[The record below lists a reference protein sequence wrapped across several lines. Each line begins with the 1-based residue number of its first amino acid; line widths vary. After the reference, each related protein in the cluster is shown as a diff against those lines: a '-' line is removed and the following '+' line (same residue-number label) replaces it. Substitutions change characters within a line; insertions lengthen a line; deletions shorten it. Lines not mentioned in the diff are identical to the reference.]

1 MTSSSENRYFCT
13 VCDVKRAFKAPKTPE
28 KATTNAETL
37 SIVSAAPE
45 TDTTKASESESSVV
59 LRLLFT
65 PALPSFST
73 KRDTAAII
81 TDEKSVAHK
90 SLMPSPLE
98 SNASSPTAVTVNAG
112 TFNGRIE
119 NYYGTPSIKGGTFS
133 ADPTRFVAA
142 GYTVTDNGDG
152 TWTVGPYKVSTANEL
167 TAALAAGGKVKLVEN
182 IQLSNTVEIPA
193 GVAVE
198 IDLNGKNIGTLG
210 STKGCPLY
218 LKGGKLTIKN
228 GTLDLDGSE
237 TNEHGTF
244 STAIGYD
251 AQSVLVV
258 ENVTFTGQT
267 AINGTFATN
276 GPLTITVS
284 NSTINATN
292 VGIAVA
298 GESPDAIATVNN
310 CNINAG
316 KYAIFA
322 SQGAKITINGGTYK
336 SAENVITSMYEGS
349 VVTVNGGS
357 FEGNLLI
364 TAKGALVVKGGTF
377 SVDPTAYLAS
387 GYVATESNGT
397 WTVTAK

>member
-1 MTSSSENRYFCT
+1 MKEEAGNEYMNGRVDFDLTVLATQLASEFDSFNNQY
-13 VCDVKRAFKAPKTPE
+13 DKD
-28 KATTNAETL
+28 ATIVGSAADLVAAVEDGGIIALANDI
-37 SIVSAAPE
+37 IVSESLPI
-45 TDTTKASESESSVV
+45 TKDTV
-59 LRLLFT
+59 L
-65 PALPSFST
+65 
-73 KRDTAAII
+73 
-81 TDEKSVAHK
+81 
-90 SLMPSPLE
+90 
-98 SNASSPTAVTVNAG
+98 
-112 TFNGRIE
+112 
-119 NYYGTPSIKGGTFS
+119 
-133 ADPTRFVAA
+133 
-142 GYTVTDNGDG
+142 
-152 TWTVGPYKVSTANEL
+152 
-167 TAALAAGGKVKLVEN
+167 
-182 IQLSNTVEIPA
+182 
-193 GVAVE
+193 
-198 IDLNGKNIGTLG
+198 DLNGKNIGTSG

-284 NSTINATN
+284 NSTINTTN

-377 SVDPTAYLAS
+377 DVNPSA
-387 GYVATESNGT
+387 YVATGYQAVDNGDGT
-397 WTVTAK
+397 WTVTAL